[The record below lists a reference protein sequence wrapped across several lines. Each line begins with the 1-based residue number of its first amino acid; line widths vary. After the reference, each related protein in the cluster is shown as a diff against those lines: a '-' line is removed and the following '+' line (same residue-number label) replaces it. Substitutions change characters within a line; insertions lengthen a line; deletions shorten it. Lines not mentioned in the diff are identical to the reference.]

1 MLPHVAPCDRS
12 RTMPPFPIV
21 WCMEF
26 AHNRPK
32 WVQVHEVIS
41 ERIRTG
47 EYGPGERVPSVIQLQ
62 AEFGIATDTGQKVM
76 RALREAGLIET
87 VSGMGSFVV
96 EQ

>member
-1 MLPHVAPCDRS
+1 
-12 RTMPPFPIV
+12 
-21 WCMEF
+21 
-26 AHNRPK
+26 
-32 WVQVHEVIS
+32 
-41 ERIRTG
+41 
-47 EYGPGERVPSVIQLQ
+47 VIQLQ